1 MGAADL
7 SGGPRDARGLRR
19 RPVRG
24 ERVRARA
31 SGRRRTDVVSRR
43 RAAVLGA
50 GIMGAAT
57 AIHLARRGVDVTV
70 YDREPAPMMAA
81 SRWNEGKIHLGYIYG
96 ADPTLATARHLLT
109 GGLQFADRL
118 RDLIDEDLAGH
129 VTTEDDI
136 YLVHRRSVVG
146 PEALRARFDQVGEL
160 IREHPDAARYL
171 VDVSDARTDE
181 IAPSELRE
189 LGGAGIVAGFRV
201 PERSVETRW
210 VADRLAA
217 ALAATTG
224 VALRMGATVAA
235 VQPSES
241 RADRWRVRTTEGDG
255 EEFDLVVNALWN
267 GRLAIDVTAGLAP
280 EPPWTHRYRHC
291 VFVRTRS
298 EQRLPSALVAVG
310 PFGDVKN
317 YNRRDFYVSWYPV
330 GLVAEGGELEL
341 DAPATPTGPDAD
353 AFVARV
359 RAALEPI
366 MPGLGAVF
374 DDAESVVVHGGFV
387 FARGAGALDDPR
399 SGLHRRDRYG
409 VERRGSYHSVDT
421 GKYSTAPWL
430 AHELANEIA
439 G

>member
-1 MGAADL
+1 M
-7 SGGPRDARGLRR
+7 
-19 RPVRG
+19 
-24 ERVRARA
+24 
-31 SGRRRTDVVSRR
+31 SRR

-57 AIHLARRGVDVTV
+57 AIHLARRGIDVTV
-70 YDREPAPMMAA
+70 YDREPAPMAAA

-96 ADPTLATARHLLT
+96 ADPSLATARHLLT
-109 GGLQFADRL
+109 GGLQFGDRL
-118 RDLIDEDLAGH
+118 HELIDEDLAGH
-129 VTTEDDI
+129 TTTEDDV
-136 YLVHRRSVVG
+136 YLVHERSVVG
-146 PEALRARFDQVGEL
+146 PDALRTRFEQVSGL
-160 IREHPDAARYL
+160 IREHPDAGRYL
-171 VDVSDARTDE
+171 VDVSDARASE
-181 IAPSELRE
+181 IGPSELPE

-217 ALAATTG
+217 ALAASSG
-224 VALRMGATVAA
+224 VTLRMSATVTA
-235 VQPSES
+235 VEPSGTS
-241 RADRWRVRTTEGDG
+241 ADRWRVRTSEGDR

-280 EPPWTHRYRHC
+280 QPPWTHRYRQC
-291 VFVRTRS
+291 VFIRTRS

-317 YNRRDFYVSWYPV
+317 YNGRDFYLSWYPV
-330 GLVAEGGELEL
+330 GLVAEGAELEL
-341 DAPATPTGPDAD
+341 DTPATPTGADAD
-353 AFVARV
+353 AFAARV

-366 MPGLGAVF
+366 MPGVGAVF
-374 DDAESVVVHGGFV
+374 DDAESLVVHGGFV

-409 VERRGSYHSVDT
+409 VERLGTYHSVDT

-430 AHELANEIA
+430 ACELAA
-439 G
+439 GLAA